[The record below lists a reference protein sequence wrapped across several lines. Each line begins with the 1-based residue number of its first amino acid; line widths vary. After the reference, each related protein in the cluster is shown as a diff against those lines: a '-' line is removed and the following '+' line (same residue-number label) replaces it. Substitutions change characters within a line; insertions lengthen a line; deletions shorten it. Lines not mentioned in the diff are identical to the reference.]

1 MRKKNFCLTIATVVV
16 LLMTAFLGGC
26 LFDDSTSSDIDNS
39 LKQELQETF
48 ETLYDTL
55 GTPGA
60 IIKIRFPKGAI
71 WQSMIGITEAS
82 IFPSGSDVTWEGPLA
97 SNPNT
102 HTRVGSITKTFTAML
117 TLILVDEGFVE
128 LDGVIDDYLPNFDVD
143 IPNSDRISVR
153 QLLNMTAGLVSYTNL
168 EEFVQNWPPILYS
181 PQELIQFAVDA
192 GGTNFEPGEGYEY
205 SNTNYIV
212 LALIAEAV
220 TDKTYRELVQEKI
233 TEPLG
238 LDETSVPA
246 PTEETIPAPNW
257 HGYSIEMTPDVWEDF
272 FMANMFWAWS
282 AGNIISTRDNLMI
295 WAQAWNQ
302 GTLLSDEMKSAQKE
316 WVDMGIEGRWY
327 GCGIAKL
334 AVYDGSEL
342 IGYLEGHNGSA
353 PGYETS
359 AWKFNNYY
367 IVAMSNGRHIPG
379 REDIRHTADYICIEM
394 AKVLNRAEQ

>member
-1 MRKKNFCLTIATVVV
+1 
-16 LLMTAFLGGC
+16 MTAFLGGC
-26 LFDDSTSSDIDNS
+26 VFDDSTSSDIDNS
-39 LKQELQETF
+39 LKLELQETF
-48 ETLYDTL
+48 QTLYDTL

-60 IIKIRFPKGAI
+60 IIKIRFPNGAI

-82 IFPSGSDVTWEGPLA
+82 IFPSGSDVTWEGPLVN
-97 SNPNT
+97 NPST

-117 TLILVDEGFVE
+117 TLILVDDGFVR

-168 EEFVQNWPPILYS
+168 EEFVEIWPPILYS

-233 TEPLG
+233 IEPLG
-238 LDETSVPA
+238 LDETYVPA

-272 FMANMFWAWS
+272 FMANMSWAWS

-316 WVDMGIEGRWY
+316 WGDMGIEGRWY

-334 AVYDGSEL
+334 AIYDGNAL

-359 AWKFNNYY
+359 AWKFNDYY

-379 REDIRHTADYICIEM
+379 REDVRHTADYICIEM